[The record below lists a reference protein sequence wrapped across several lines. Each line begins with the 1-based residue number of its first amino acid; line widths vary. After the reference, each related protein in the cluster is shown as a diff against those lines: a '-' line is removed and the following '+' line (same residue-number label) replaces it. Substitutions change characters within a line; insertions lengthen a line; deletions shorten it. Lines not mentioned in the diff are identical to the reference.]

1 MTQNDVFILNPVFLV
16 PKMYIFMALKVGN
29 SNQPRLELCIVDTL
43 QPIHVQC
50 STHLLLLLL
59 TCSSFR
65 STLTVIQLS
74 VLKAMA
80 SKATDTKLKMVAKAR
95 VIALQ
100 NPMML
105 LFPYWSLRKLS
116 TRWVSRERERFQR
129 TDSRSVAYNANVQIS
144 TWTKE
149 NFR

>member
-16 PKMYIFMALKVGN
+16 PKIYIFMALKVGN
-29 SNQPRLELCIVDTL
+29 SNQTRLELCIVDTL
-43 QPIHVQC
+43 YPMHVQC

-105 LFPYWSLRKLS
+105 LFPYWSLRELS